1 MPPHYDYSLI
11 CSRFCSSFPS
21 MGTPAL
27 AARELRFLFSFFFP
41 SESIMTKITY
51 LANRAPARS
60 FPWCQYTSRKEP
72 LATFSPQLRKSSPWC
87 VPCFLRLANVSRG
100 TSLRLLWLPGSS
112 EPSFK
117 SDCGFFAF
125 RRTPLSSSK
134 PPVLSSLYYGPYLF
148 RTDLD
153 QSWSEKY
160 NMSHK

>member
-1 MPPHYDYSLI
+1 
-11 CSRFCSSFPS
+11 

-27 AARELRFLFSFFFP
+27 AARELQFIFSFFFP
-41 SESIMTKITY
+41 SKSIMTKIMY

-60 FPWCQYTSRKEP
+60 CRWCQYTSSKEP

-87 VPCFLRLANVSRG
+87 VPCFLRLAVSRG
-100 TSLRLLWLPGSS
+100 ASLHLLWLPGSS
-112 EPSFK
+112 EPRFK

-134 PPVLSSLYYGPYLF
+134 PPVLSSLYCGPYLF

-153 QSWSEKY
+153 QSCSEKY
-160 NMSHK
+160 NMSHR